1 LDACHFAAAVLK
13 PCCSYIQLHKPT
25 IRNAY
30 NKPVLA
36 NNCTDNN
43 NNSDGK
49 MYLIP
54 ICALLLKSNAEGRR
68 NIEDLSNSYD
78 KEASYAMMLK
88 KPCILEPIT
97 ISWLT

>member
-1 LDACHFAAAVLK
+1 
-13 PCCSYIQLHKPT
+13 
-25 IRNAY
+25 
-30 NKPVLA
+30 
-36 NNCTDNN
+36 
-43 NNSDGK
+43 

-78 KEASYAMMLK
+78 KEASYGMMLK